1 MEGEDSPERGH
12 DDQSEGVPELSEVKL
27 CRSRRKKCAYC
38 APGHAAVDGEV
49 EGVGEVDAEVDGGRD
64 VFCQLVIKKFHHTV
78 LQKRESLIKL
88 KCTGSIRKVFSLLIS
103 AKNVDTITMC
113 TNVQTEASLKML
125 LSLLLAL
132 PIYIF
137 NFCLQNFLIYR
148 TTCSDK
154 LNNFNNMHSKIAQK
168 YLWIPLYLH

>member
-1 MEGEDSPERGH
+1 MIMMIYLSTNSPYLPPTLQLGCCGRFLGLICLFVSFYVEGEDSPERGH

-27 CRSRRKKCAYC
+27 CRSCRKKCAHC

-88 KCTGSIRKVFSLLIS
+88 KCTGSIRKVVIS
-103 AKNVDTITMC
+103 FRC
-113 TNVQTEASLKML
+113 
-125 LSLLLAL
+125 
-132 PIYIF
+132 
-137 NFCLQNFLIYR
+137 
-148 TTCSDK
+148 
-154 LNNFNNMHSKIAQK
+154 
-168 YLWIPLYLH
+168 